1 MEITFGV
8 LIFCI
13 VAFFVAGFIDS
24 IAGGAGFVTAPSLL
38 LIGMPPHMAL
48 GTGKLATSIGS
59 VVALWTFWRSNLI
72 LKKIVPVGVLSAMA
86 GASFGAFCA
95 LQIDGATMG
104 KVIVIMLPLGILFT
118 VLTGGFKLTEGELPK
133 DHFWLRVVLIGV
145 LIGFYEGFFGPGA
158 GTFFLIALHVFLK
171 IGMVQSSGTAKAFNI
186 AANFA
191 AFLTFASGAAVV
203 HNPVSNLK
211 LASGFARV
219 RDMARAGVSVSL
231 GTDGA
236 CSNNSLDMFE
246 TMKLAAIL
254 AKGYSG
260 DATAV
265 PAMQALKMATE
276 EGARMFRTPGLGTL
290 VPGAPADMI
299 ALNLDEP
306 NLCPIFNEASHAV
319 YAASGKDCVFT
330 MVEGK
335 ILYDHGIYTD
345 GLYADTAAEMRDLV
359 EWVKGGNDS

>member
-104 KVIVIMLPLGILFT
+104 EVIVIMLPLGILFT

-158 GTFFLIALHVFLK
+158 G
-171 IGMVQSSGTAKAFNI
+171 MVQSSGTAKAFNI

-191 AFLTFASGAAVV
+191 AFMTFASGAAVCYEIAI
-203 HNPVSNLK
+203 PCAI
-211 LASGFARV
+211 ASMLGNRV
-219 RDMARAGVSVSL
+219 GAYYAIKIGGKFVRNILYIVLIILMVSL
-231 GTDGA
+231 VYK
-236 CSNNSLDMFE
+236 F
-246 TMKLAAIL
+246 
-254 AKGYSG
+254 
-260 DATAV
+260 
-265 PAMQALKMATE
+265 
-276 EGARMFRTPGLGTL
+276 F
-290 VPGAPADMI
+290 I
-299 ALNLDEP
+299 A
-306 NLCPIFNEASHAV
+306 S
-319 YAASGKDCVFT
+319 
-330 MVEGK
+330 
-335 ILYDHGIYTD
+335 
-345 GLYADTAAEMRDLV
+345 
-359 EWVKGGNDS
+359 

>member
-158 GTFFLIALHVFLK
+158 GSFFLIGIHLLLK
-171 IGMVQSSGTAKAFNI
+171 AGLVKASGTAKAFNI
-186 AANFA
+186 AANLGA
-191 AFLTFASGAAVV
+191 VTTFASA
-203 HNPVSNLK
+203 
-211 LASGFARV
+211 
-219 RDMARAGVSVSL
+219 
-231 GTDGA
+231 
-236 CSNNSLDMFE
+236 
-246 TMKLAAIL
+246 
-254 AKGYSG
+254 
-260 DATAV
+260 
-265 PAMQALKMATE
+265 
-276 EGARMFRTPGLGTL
+276 GTL
-290 VPGAPADMI
+290 YYSLALPCAVASILGNRLGAI
-299 ALNLDEP
+299 Y
-306 NLCPIFNEASHAV
+306 AV
-319 YAASGKDCVFT
+319 
-330 MVEGK
+330 K
-335 ILYDHGIYTD
+335 IGPTLVRSMLYFV
-345 GLYADTAAEMRDLV
+345 LV
-359 EWVKGGNDS
+359 MLLISLITRFVI

>member
-48 GTGKLATSIGS
+48 GTGK
-59 VVALWTFWRSNLI
+59 
-72 LKKIVPVGVLSAMA
+72 
-86 GASFGAFCA
+86 
-95 LQIDGATMG
+95 IDGATMG

-191 AFLTFASGAAVV
+191 AFLTFASVAAVCYEIAI
-203 HNPVSNLK
+203 PCAI
-211 LASGFARV
+211 ASMLGNRV
-219 RDMARAGVSVSL
+219 GAYYAIKIGGKFVRNILYIVLVILMVSL
-231 GTDGA
+231 IYK
-236 CSNNSLDMFE
+236 F
-246 TMKLAAIL
+246 
-254 AKGYSG
+254 
-260 DATAV
+260 
-265 PAMQALKMATE
+265 
-276 EGARMFRTPGLGTL
+276 F
-290 VPGAPADMI
+290 I
-299 ALNLDEP
+299 A
-306 NLCPIFNEASHAV
+306 
-319 YAASGKDCVFT
+319 G
-330 MVEGK
+330 
-335 ILYDHGIYTD
+335 
-345 GLYADTAAEMRDLV
+345 
-359 EWVKGGNDS
+359 

>member
-1 MEITFGV
+1 M
-8 LIFCI
+8 
-13 VAFFVAGFIDS
+13 
-24 IAGGAGFVTAPSLL
+24 TAPSLL

-118 VLTGGFKLTEGELPK
+118 VLTGGFKLTEGGLPK

-191 AFLTFASGAAVV
+191 AFMTFASGAAVCYEIAI
-203 HNPVSNLK
+203 PCAI
-211 LASGFARV
+211 ASMLGNRV
-219 RDMARAGVSVSL
+219 GAYYAIKIGGKFVRNILYIVLIILMVSL
-231 GTDGA
+231 VYK
-236 CSNNSLDMFE
+236 F
-246 TMKLAAIL
+246 
-254 AKGYSG
+254 
-260 DATAV
+260 
-265 PAMQALKMATE
+265 
-276 EGARMFRTPGLGTL
+276 F
-290 VPGAPADMI
+290 I
-299 ALNLDEP
+299 A
-306 NLCPIFNEASHAV
+306 S
-319 YAASGKDCVFT
+319 
-330 MVEGK
+330 
-335 ILYDHGIYTD
+335 
-345 GLYADTAAEMRDLV
+345 
-359 EWVKGGNDS
+359 

>member
-145 LIGFYEGFFGPGA
+145 LIGFYEV
-158 GTFFLIALHVFLK
+158 FLIALHVFLK

-191 AFLTFASGAAVV
+191 AFLTFASGAAVCYEIAI
-203 HNPVSNLK
+203 PCAI
-211 LASGFARV
+211 ASMLGNRV
-219 RDMARAGVSVSL
+219 GAYYAIKIGGKFVRNILYIVLVILMVSL
-231 GTDGA
+231 IYK
-236 CSNNSLDMFE
+236 F
-246 TMKLAAIL
+246 
-254 AKGYSG
+254 
-260 DATAV
+260 
-265 PAMQALKMATE
+265 
-276 EGARMFRTPGLGTL
+276 F
-290 VPGAPADMI
+290 I
-299 ALNLDEP
+299 A
-306 NLCPIFNEASHAV
+306 
-319 YAASGKDCVFT
+319 G
-330 MVEGK
+330 
-335 ILYDHGIYTD
+335 
-345 GLYADTAAEMRDLV
+345 
-359 EWVKGGNDS
+359 

>member
-145 LIGFYEGFFGPGA
+145 LIGFYEGFFCLVSEKYY
-158 GTFFLIALHVFLK
+158 LIALHGFLK
-171 IGMVQSSGTAKAFNI
+171 IGMVEWSGTAKAFNI

-191 AFLTFASGAAVV
+191 AFMTFASGAAVCYEIAI
-203 HNPVSNLK
+203 PCAI
-211 LASGFARV
+211 ASMLGNRV
-219 RDMARAGVSVSL
+219 GAYYAIKIGGKFVRNILYIVLIILMVSL
-231 GTDGA
+231 VYK
-236 CSNNSLDMFE
+236 F
-246 TMKLAAIL
+246 
-254 AKGYSG
+254 
-260 DATAV
+260 
-265 PAMQALKMATE
+265 
-276 EGARMFRTPGLGTL
+276 F
-290 VPGAPADMI
+290 I
-299 ALNLDEP
+299 A
-306 NLCPIFNEASHAV
+306 S
-319 YAASGKDCVFT
+319 
-330 MVEGK
+330 
-335 ILYDHGIYTD
+335 
-345 GLYADTAAEMRDLV
+345 
-359 EWVKGGNDS
+359 

>member
-59 VVALWTFWRSNLI
+59 VV
-72 LKKIVPVGVLSAMA
+72 A

-191 AFLTFASGAAVV
+191 AFMTFASGAAVCYEIAI
-203 HNPVSNLK
+203 PCAI
-211 LASGFARV
+211 ASMLGNRV
-219 RDMARAGVSVSL
+219 GAYYAIKIGGKFVRNILYIVLIILMVSL
-231 GTDGA
+231 VYK
-236 CSNNSLDMFE
+236 F
-246 TMKLAAIL
+246 
-254 AKGYSG
+254 
-260 DATAV
+260 
-265 PAMQALKMATE
+265 
-276 EGARMFRTPGLGTL
+276 F
-290 VPGAPADMI
+290 I
-299 ALNLDEP
+299 A
-306 NLCPIFNEASHAV
+306 S
-319 YAASGKDCVFT
+319 
-330 MVEGK
+330 
-335 ILYDHGIYTD
+335 
-345 GLYADTAAEMRDLV
+345 
-359 EWVKGGNDS
+359 

>member
-24 IAGGAGFVTAPSLL
+24 IAGGAGFVMAPSLL

-118 VLTGGFKLTEGELPK
+118 VLTGGFKLTEGE
-133 DHFWLRVVLIGV
+133 
-145 LIGFYEGFFGPGA
+145 
-158 GTFFLIALHVFLK
+158 

-191 AFLTFASGAAVV
+191 AFLTFASGAAVCYEIAI
-203 HNPVSNLK
+203 PCAI
-211 LASGFARV
+211 ASMLGNRV
-219 RDMARAGVSVSL
+219 GAYYAIKIGGKFVRNILYIVLVILMVSL
-231 GTDGA
+231 IYK
-236 CSNNSLDMFE
+236 F
-246 TMKLAAIL
+246 
-254 AKGYSG
+254 
-260 DATAV
+260 
-265 PAMQALKMATE
+265 
-276 EGARMFRTPGLGTL
+276 F
-290 VPGAPADMI
+290 I
-299 ALNLDEP
+299 A
-306 NLCPIFNEASHAV
+306 
-319 YAASGKDCVFT
+319 G
-330 MVEGK
+330 
-335 ILYDHGIYTD
+335 
-345 GLYADTAAEMRDLV
+345 
-359 EWVKGGNDS
+359 

>member
-145 LIGFYEGFFGPGA
+145 LIGFYE
-158 GTFFLIALHVFLK
+158 
-171 IGMVQSSGTAKAFNI
+171 
-186 AANFA
+186 
-191 AFLTFASGAAVV
+191 
-203 HNPVSNLK
+203 
-211 LASGFARV
+211 
-219 RDMARAGVSVSL
+219 
-231 GTDGA
+231 
-236 CSNNSLDMFE
+236 
-246 TMKLAAIL
+246 
-254 AKGYSG
+254 
-260 DATAV
+260 
-265 PAMQALKMATE
+265 
-276 EGARMFRTPGLGTL
+276 
-290 VPGAPADMI
+290 
-299 ALNLDEP
+299 
-306 NLCPIFNEASHAV
+306 
-319 YAASGKDCVFT
+319 
-330 MVEGK
+330 
-335 ILYDHGIYTD
+335 
-345 GLYADTAAEMRDLV
+345 
-359 EWVKGGNDS
+359 